1 MKALNRELS
10 KELCDKVSGAS
21 GVYKPT
27 DPRP

>member
-1 MKALNRELS
+1 MKTLNKVLSRELC
-10 KELCDKVSGAS
+10 EKVSGAS